1 MSIPACDED
10 KATLEARC
18 PEAKQSFYM
27 TYGKRALD
35 LFASVF
41 GLLALSP
48 LFLMIAI
55 GIKLTSRGR
64 VLFRQTRIGRQGRP
78 YGILKFRSMYEGD
91 AGGSSLTVAGDRRVT
106 PFGKFLRRFKLDE
119 LPQLWNVFRGDMSLV
134 GPRPEVPAY
143 VAHYTSEQR
152 VVLSVRPGITDP
164 SSLAYRDEEALLE
177 AATDPEHVYRTCILP
192 DKLARSSAYLQNV
205 TLSSDLRI
213 ILQTLGSSLF

>member
-1 MSIPACDED
+1 MSIPACEED
-10 KATLEARC
+10 KATFEVQS
-18 PEAKQSFYM
+18 PEPKQGFYM

-35 LFASVF
+35 LFASAF
-41 GLLALSP
+41 GLLTLSP
-48 LFLMIAI
+48 FFLMIAI

-78 YGILKFRSMYEGD
+78 FSILKFRSMYAGD
-91 AGGSSLTVAGDRRVT
+91 DGGSAITVAGDRRVT
-106 PFGKFLRRFKLDE
+106 SLGKFLRRFKLDE
-119 LPQLWNVFRGDMSLV
+119 LPQLWNVFCGDMSLV

-164 SSLAYRDEEALLE
+164 SSLAYRDEEAVLE
-177 AATDPEHVYRTCILP
+177 AASDPEHFYRTCILP
-192 DKLARSSAYLQNV
+192 DKLARSSAYLQKI
-205 TLSSDLRI
+205 TFLSDLRI

>member
-1 MSIPACDED
+1 MSIPACDQD
-10 KATLEARC
+10 KANLEAQS
-18 PEAKQSFYM
+18 PEVKQGFYM

-35 LFASVF
+35 LLASVF

-64 VLFRQTRIGRQGRP
+64 VLFRQTRIGRQGSP
-78 YGILKFRSMYEGD
+78 FSILKFRSMYTGD
-91 AGGSSLTVAGDRRVT
+91 AGGSSITVAGDRRVT
-106 PFGKFLRRFKLDE
+106 PLGKFLRRFKLDE

-177 AATDPEHVYRTCILP
+177 AASDPEHFYRTCILP